1 MTLPT
6 IGWIGLGHMGAPMAA
21 NLAAAGYPLAA
32 FNRTRET
39 AAGLGLPLAD
49 SLEAVARQADVIVTM
64 LGDDRAQEAVLF
76 GKDGL
81 AKYLREGQTVVN
93 MGTMSPDL
101 SRSTAERLGAKGV
114 ACLDAPV
121 SGSVKQAT
129 DATLVILVG
138 GDAAVLE
145 RVRPVLD
152 KLGKKVVRFG
162 DAGTGAQAKLAIN
175 LMLGIVMQGLAE
187 AVVFGEACGLASET
201 LIDAIAETPL
211 ASPVVAIKLA
221 AIRAGNFDAAF
232 PLKHMAKDLRL
243 ASAEAHAAKA
253 AIPATEVV
261 RGSFELAVAD
271 GLGDL
276 DVIGI
281 LQSLRKS

>member
-1 MTLPT
+1 MTQPT

-21 NLAAAGYPLAA
+21 NLVAAGFPLVAY
-32 FNRTRET
+32 NRTRET
-39 AAGLGLPLAD
+39 VEGLGLPLAE
-49 SLEAVARQADVIVTM
+49 SLAAVARQADVIVTM
-64 LGDDRAQEAVLF
+64 LGDDKAQEAVLF
-76 GKDGL
+76 GKEGL
-81 AKYLREGQTVVN
+81 AQHLREGQLVIN

-101 SRSTAERLGAKGV
+101 SRSTAERLEARGV

-121 SGSVKQAT
+121 SGSVRQAT

-138 GDAAVLE
+138 GEAAALERGRAVLE
-145 RVRPVLD
+145 A
-152 KLGKKVVRFG
+152 LGKRVVHFG
-162 DAGTGAQAKLAIN
+162 DIGKGAQAKLAIN

-187 AVVFGEACGLASET
+187 AVVFGEACGIESET
-201 LIDAIAETPL
+201 LLDAIGETPL

-221 AIRAGNFDAAF
+221 AIRAGNFGPAF

-243 ASAEAHAAKA
+243 ASREAHGAGA

-281 LQSLRKS
+281 LQSLRS

>member
-1 MTLPT
+1 MTRPT

-21 NLAAAGYPLAA
+21 NLVAAGFSLVAY
-32 FNRTRET
+32 NRTRET
-39 AAGLGLPLAD
+39 AERLGLPLAE
-49 SLEAVARQADVIVTM
+49 SLEALARQADVIVTM
-64 LGDDRAQEAVLF
+64 LGDDTAQEAVLF

-81 AKYLREGQTVVN
+81 AQHLREGQLVIN
-93 MGTMSPDL
+93 MGTMSVDL
-101 SRSTAERLGAKGV
+101 SRSTAERLAAHGV

-138 GDAAVLE
+138 GEAAALE
-145 RVRPVLD
+145 RGRPVLD
-152 KLGKKVVRFG
+152 KLGKKVVHFG
-162 DAGTGAQAKLAIN
+162 DVGKGAQAKLAIN

-187 AVVFGEACGLASET
+187 AVVFGEACGLESET
-201 LIDAIAETPL
+201 LLEAIGATAL

-243 ASAEAHAAKA
+243 ASREAHGAGA

-261 RGSFELAVAD
+261 RGSFELAVTD

-281 LQSLRKS
+281 LQSLRS